1 MNSTPKIYLFLSVD
15 VIGST
20 AIKYENK
27 IDSPDNLDWVTE
39 IISFYDVFSE
49 ALSEKIE
56 AKKRIYNLNNSD
68 ELITWK
74 YSGDEILFYI
84 NISEND
90 QILEVID
97 AFASTLEEMADPKKA
112 NKLSYKGT
120 AWLGQVPFI
129 DIEFTNNKTKLID
142 FIGTSIDCG
151 FRLGKHA
158 SKIDLIVSM
167 EIAYL
172 CSISQCEFK
181 RGITFLKREKLKGV
195 LGDFE
200 YPIFAV
206 KLGIK
211 HPEQELTNDSK
222 SSIIKKYIENLIKSE
237 EIKRYVESG
246 KISLVKRNI
255 KNYLKKFKDLSKD
268 IAQKYHGIKTFD
280 EIKDIDNTTSELKT
294 LESGNKDFDGLKR
307 QLESNLNNK
316 KS

>member
-1 MNSTPKIYLFLSVD
+1 MNSKPKIYLFLSVD

-27 IDSPDNLDWVTE
+27 IDSSENLDWVTE
-39 IISFYDVFSE
+39 IISFYDVFE
-49 ALSEKIE
+49 EVLSEKIE

-84 NISEND
+84 NISEDN
-90 QILEVID
+90 QILEIID
-97 AFASTLEEMADPKKA
+97 AFASTLEEMADPRKS
-112 NKLSYKGT
+112 NKLSFKGT

-129 DIEFTNNKTKLID
+129 DIEFTNSKNNNLTD

-158 SKIDLIVSM
+158 SKVDLIISM

-172 CSISQCEFK
+172 YSISQCEFK

-195 LGDFE
+195 LGEFE

-211 HPEQELTNDSK
+211 HPEQDLTDVVKN
-222 SSIIKKYIENLIKSE
+222 SILKKYIEELIKSKE
-237 EIKRYVESG
+237 LKQFVEAE
-246 KISLVKRNI
+246 KISLVKKNI
-255 KNYLKKFKDLSKD
+255 KKYLKKFNEKSE
-268 IAQKYHGIKTFD
+268 IVAAKYHGIKTFD
-280 EIKDIDNTTSELKT
+280 EIKDIENSAI
-294 LESGNKDFDGLKR
+294 ESMPSDNKDFTGLKKSL
-307 QLESNLNNK
+307 QLDI
-316 KS
+316 